1 MITEHKIIC
10 FLTLAETL
18 NFTEGGR
25 LMYMTQQA
33 MSSQIA
39 ALESDMGVQLF
50 IRSRNSVELTPAGK
64 RFYTLFKDLQM
75 RYETLL
81 GEVSREGGDKSKKV
95 IRAGFQNWLNI
106 NPVVRN
112 VKGRLGEMD
121 IPVVFEG
128 QVFSPGL
135 LFTMLERDD
144 LDLIVIVKRFF
155 PEEYDY
161 NTYLLLETNTQLIV
175 SAGDPICERAHED
188 YRVLAERTML
198 VDLMPGEPPSA
209 ATRRFLVKIRE
220 YGFTPRDIMFLPNRD
235 TAFMEADLGRGVT
248 IATTLTYLPANTN
261 LARFDTPV
269 REYLYCVWKSGR
281 EDGAIIKTAATL
293 LREEFEKL
301 LSAKHLSSKA

>member
-1 MITEHKIIC
+1 MITEHKVVC

-50 IRSRNSVELTPAGK
+50 VRSRNSVELTPAGK
-64 RFYTLFKDLQM
+64 RFYTLFKDMQM

-95 IRAGFQNWLNI
+95 IRTGFQNWLNI

-112 VKGRLGEMD
+112 VKRRLSEMESS
-121 IPVVFEG
+121 VTFEG

-144 LDLIVIVKRFF
+144 LDMIVIVKRFF
-155 PEEYDY
+155 PEAYDY
-161 NTYLLLETNTQLIV
+161 ETYLLLETNTQLII
-175 SAGDPICERAHED
+175 SAGDPICERALAD
-188 YRVLAERTML
+188 YKVLAERTML

-220 YGFTPRDIMFLPNRD
+220 YGFTPRDILFLPNRD

-248 IATTLTYLPANTN
+248 IATTLTFLPANTN

-269 REYLYCVWKSGR
+269 RESLYCVWKR
-281 EDGAIIKTAATL
+281 ENPDGEMKKVVAAML
-293 LREEFEKL
+293 KQEFEKL
-301 LSAKHLSSKA
+301 SAAKPLPEA

>member
-1 MITEHKIIC
+1 M
-10 FLTLAETL
+10 AETL

-50 IRSRNSVELTPAGK
+50 IRSRNNVELTQAGR
-64 RFYTLFKDLQM
+64 RFYALFKDMQM
-75 RYETLL
+75 RYETLQS
-81 GEVSREGGDKSKKV
+81 EVTADGGDISQKCL
-95 IRAGFQNWLNI
+95 RAGFQNWLNI
-106 NPVVRN
+106 NPVVRG
-112 VKGRLGEMD
+112 VKQRLSEGET
-121 IPVVFEG
+121 PVIFEG
-128 QVFSPGL
+128 QVFSPGV

-155 PEEYDY
+155 PENYDY
-161 NTYLLLETNTQLIV
+161 ETHLLLETNTQLIA
-175 SAGDPICERAHED
+175 SADDPICARARTD
-188 YRVLAERTML
+188 YKALAERTML

-209 ATRRFLVKIRE
+209 ATRRWLVKIRE
-220 YGFTPRDIMFLPNRD
+220 YGFTPKDILFLPNRD

-269 REYLYCVWKSGR
+269 RESLYCVWKSDR
-281 EDGAIIKTAATL
+281 EDGELIKAAAAML
-293 LREEFEKL
+293 KQEFEKL
-301 LSAKHLSSKA
+301 SPGKQKTDA